1 MSNSS
6 SLSDVD
12 EDLDGIYGI
21 AEAEM
26 KTEIEVLDEP
36 LYLDRLMASVFKPES
51 EKPKKRKK
59 RKKAKVLQLDR
70 SHSFLSVLISPS
82 NHSQIKAT
90 CQCTHSRRDRSSS
103 SRRMMVGSEVGR
115 AITCPC
121 AIARDSRVGR
131 VQI

>member
-12 EDLDGIYGI
+12 EDLDGIYGT

-59 RKKAKVLQLDR
+59 AKVLQLDR

-90 CQCTHSRRDRSSS
+90 CQCAHSRRDRSSS
-103 SRRMMVGSEVGR
+103 SRRMVMVGSEVGR
-115 AITCPC
+115 AIS
-121 AIARDSRVGR
+121 AW
-131 VQI
+131 